1 MFLDTRTLR
10 HRIGQRVNPNRMGS
24 AAILKSPGS
33 DSLSVQS
40 VGKGRTEPPEIAW
53 GSDIFSRVVHD
64 VIQCSPAGPDSYAFS
79 ASYGV
84 SWP

>member
-1 MFLDTRTLR
+1 MRLEFTL
-10 HRIGQRVNPNRMGS
+10 G
-24 AAILKSPGS
+24 AIC
-33 DSLSVQS
+33 
-40 VGKGRTEPPEIAW
+40 GKGRTEPPEIAW

-64 VIQCSPAGPDSYAFS
+64 VIQCSPAGPDFYAFS